1 VDDPIRLLAVRETP
15 LSVDEVFRLVQHP
28 RAGGITMFAGAVRDH
43 DHGKG
48 VVELDYTAYPTV
60 DATLREVA
68 AEVVEAYDVLALAAV
83 HRVGTLAI
91 GDLAVVIAVACP
103 HRGDAFA
110 AAKQLID
117 ELKKRVPIWKHQSF
131 SDGSDEWVGTP

>member
-1 VDDPIRLLAVRETP
+1 VSDPIRLLEVRDAP
-15 LSVDEVFRLVQHP
+15 LSVDEAFRLVQDS
-28 RAGGITMFAGAVRDH
+28 RAGGIAMFVGVVRDH

-48 VVELDYTAYPTV
+48 VVQLDYTAHPTV
-60 DATLREVA
+60 DATMHEVA
-68 AEVVEAYDVLALAAV
+68 AEVVDAFDVLALAAI
-83 HRVGTLAI
+83 HRIGTLAT

-110 AAKQLID
+110 AARQLID
-117 ELKKRVPIWKHQSF
+117 ELKKRVPIWKHQTF